1 MVTDSQFILASSSP
15 RRQELLNQLG
25 LAYTVLP
32 VDIDE
37 TPEHGEDPDTYVTRM
52 ARLKAMADSE
62 NTNHLPILAADTI
75 CVLDQ
80 QILGKPQSHL
90 LAEQMLGKLSGRT
103 HTVITAVSLYNG
115 QHQQITSRSQVSF
128 RPLNTTEIQQYCQTN
143 EPMGK
148 AGSYAIQGYAAAF
161 ISNISGSYSNIV
173 GLPLFET
180 AELLK
185 QLNIQVFPAKLQQ

>member
-1 MVTDSQFILASSSP
+1 MTDSQFILASSSP

-25 LAYTVLP
+25 LTYTVLP

-52 ARLKAMADSE
+52 ARLKAMAGSE
-62 NTNHLPILAADTI
+62 YANNLPILAADTI

-103 HTVITAVSLYNG
+103 HTVITAVSLYND

-128 RPLNTTEIQQYCQTN
+128 KPLNTIEIQQYCQTN

-180 AELLK
+180 TELLK
-185 QLNIQVFPAKLQQ
+185 QLNIQVFPTTL